1 MVHVWMQSQQVHSI
15 VGAGDED
22 GTIVGAGDED
32 GTSLGALIGEGDDDG
47 TIVGAGDEDGTLLG
61 AGALLEGALVDFG
74 AFELSPVGDLVGES
88 EGPVL

>member
-22 GTIVGAGDED
+22 GTP
-32 GTSLGALIGEGDDDG
+32 LGAL
-47 TIVGAGDEDGTLLG
+47 VG
-61 AGALLEGALVDFG
+61 EGALVDLG

-88 EGPVL
+88 EGLAL